1 MWDDDHISR
10 HLLTMHLD
18 GENDVASRNKATI
31 RNTVAWIES
40 QFNGSQNNILDLGCG
55 PGLYCELLAEHGNN
69 VVGVDY
75 SKRSIAYA
83 KEQAAQKHL
92 HIEYLCEN
100 YLDLSFRNRFNLVIM
115 IYCDFCVL
123 IPRDRDR
130 LLQMV
135 FAALKP
141 GGLFIFDALN
151 EHTPGAMEI
160 PGKSFGVAESGFWK
174 DNPSLALS
182 ENFHYEE
189 EHVILQQH
197 IVCTDAYPPAVYRF
211 WNHYYSPDTLCSLLN
226 DHGFILR
233 ETCDDLVAEDGEKTD
248 GMVTFYVAE
257 KDEKK

>member
-115 IYCDFCVL
+115 IYCNFCVL

-130 LLQMV
+130 LLQMISR
-135 FAALKP
+135 ALKP

-151 EHTPGAMEI
+151 ENAPGVMEI
-160 PGKSFGVAESGFWK
+160 PGKSFEIAESGFWK
-174 DNPSLALS
+174 DEPYLALCRITRKDCS
-182 ENFHYEE
+182 FPVFQELYVRLSTHTAQVFHY
-189 EHVILQQH
+189 
-197 IVCTDAYPPAVYRF
+197 P
-211 WNHYYSPDTLCSLLN
+211 LLWAQN
-226 DHGFILR
+226 
-233 ETCDDLVAEDGEKTD
+233 
-248 GMVTFYVAE
+248 
-257 KDEKK
+257 KKIRIDFCVERKIPFLLLK